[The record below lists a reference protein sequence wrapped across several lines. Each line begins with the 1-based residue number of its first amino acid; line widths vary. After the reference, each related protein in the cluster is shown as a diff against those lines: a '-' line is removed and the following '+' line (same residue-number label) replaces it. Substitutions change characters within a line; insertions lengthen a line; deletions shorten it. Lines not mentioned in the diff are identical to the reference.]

1 MEINLYQDWIE
12 HIKGELI
19 AFGHDVKRMQSDAEV
34 SHAYLNLIKRSVI
47 PIPRKVLKAQA
58 FSCPADHLAGLAEVE
73 RKVTQGE
80 DISPHL
86 SRNLRSPLY
95 NDALLNDWGIHHVHL
110 ETTIETDG
118 YVNRTGPTLFVR
130 FDGSHAYFI
139 DVLPHGSWALQKLV
153 KALHDNWPKS
163 IEQFRIRGVLGLSR
177 DVLDTD
183 VDALRRGNVN
193 TAVDL
198 GGGVVYAM
206 IGGGYVTTGLSAEV
220 VMQADRY
227 AIRLEEMQEAVI
239 QGLDAIKAETRKRGM
254 PFPTQPHF
262 RLQMERGHAYA
273 VELNCMISVN
283 LGPL

>member
-1 MEINLYQDWIE
+1 MSYRMGHGLY
-12 HIKGELI
+12 K
-19 AFGHDVKRMQSDAEV
+19 
-34 SHAYLNLIKRSVI
+34 
-47 PIPRKVLKAQA
+47 
-58 FSCPADHLAGLAEVE
+58 
-73 RKVTQGE
+73 
-80 DISPHL
+80 
-86 SRNLRSPLY
+86 
-95 NDALLNDWGIHHVHL
+95 
-110 ETTIETDG
+110 
-118 YVNRTGPTLFVR
+118 
-130 FDGSHAYFI
+130 
-139 DVLPHGSWALQKLV
+139 
-153 KALHDNWPKS
+153 NWPKS

-262 RLQMERGHAYA
+262 RLQMERGYAYA